1 MLSEE
6 SKCFLW
12 PTAATF
18 CFRLASA
25 LLSPLVATAMC
36 VPSANF
42 PVFCVGIKYNA
53 HRYEDKEG
61 SAWLIVPKKR
71 LNKDM

>member
-1 MLSEE
+1 
-6 SKCFLW
+6 
-12 PTAATF
+12 
-18 CFRLASA
+18 
-25 LLSPLVATAMC
+25 MC

-53 HRYEDKEG
+53 HRYEDKEA
-61 SAWLIVPKKR
+61 SAWPMLPKKR